1 MDELLIAHLTLTF
14 SIIIAGVLSFFIKP
28 EKPSQIMGYRT
39 KRSMKSDAAWEFS
52 NDKFGKLMLWN
63 TLVTLTI
70 QVFTYFTMTGIASI
84 IITTIALLL
93 GIGISFALIEIELKN
108 SFDKEGNFKTRSK
121 F

>member
-1 MDELLIAHLTLTF
+1 
-14 SIIIAGVLSFFIKP
+14 
-28 EKPSQIMGYRT
+28 MGYRT